1 MGEPDLDYEAM
12 LSDMAEWAHWSA
24 TVYTNEDNGSLNDYY
39 KYYRAWPYK
48 KLKSEWENFFGRDYS
63 Q

>member
-12 LSDMAEWAHWSA
+12 LSDLAEWAHWSCCI
-24 TVYTNEDNGSLNDYY
+24 YNQESGELHEHYSF
-39 KYYRAWPYK
+39 YRAWPYV
-48 KLKSEWENFFGRDYS
+48 KLKREWENFFGRDYN